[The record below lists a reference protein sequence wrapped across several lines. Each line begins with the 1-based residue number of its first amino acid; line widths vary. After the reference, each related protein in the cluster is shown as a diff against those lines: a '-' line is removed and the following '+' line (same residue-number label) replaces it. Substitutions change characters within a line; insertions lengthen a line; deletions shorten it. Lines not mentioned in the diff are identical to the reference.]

1 LCHDCSSFIPTD
13 YDYDNEQQEEREE
26 FGTREDSRPFWD
38 GGVVS
43 NTPLWELLSEHKLF
57 WQKTIGDTKLRND
70 MWKDQSEKEDDEIQ
84 KVPDLEVFI
93 VNVWL
98 KRETHIPSDHGGVK
112 DRKNDIGYRDKTDM
126 TIRSLRL
133 YQIT

>member
-1 LCHDCSSFIPTD
+1 
-13 YDYDNEQQEEREE
+13 
-26 FGTREDSRPFWD
+26 
-38 GGVVS
+38 
-43 NTPLWELLSEHKLF
+43 
-57 WQKTIGDTKLRND
+57 

-112 DRKNDIGYRDKTDM
+112 DRKNDIGYRDKTE
-126 TIRSLRL
+126 
-133 YQIT
+133 